1 MRVQWSRILILHARG
16 SKRLETMSV
25 KLGAQIKEPGRG
37 SETVMLKDVLQ
48 LHGFQ
53 GRLGP

>member
-1 MRVQWSRILILHARG
+1 MRVQGTRIMILHARG
-16 SKRLETMSV
+16 SKRPEITSE
-25 KLGAQIKEPGRG
+25 KLGARIKEPGRG